1 MADNDRQKGDPTEAT
16 VVPAQYQ
23 KAKQL
28 SWPGRFYDVLD
39 IADREERR
47 LMYKLDAVLVTF
59 MSAGYFLK
67 YLDQANVNS
76 AFVSGMKEDLNM
88 YGNQLTTAITCWTV
102 GYAIGQ
108 SERPFFRPSTPC
120 R

>member
-1 MADNDRQKGDPTEAT
+1 MADTDRQKEESTEVT
-16 VVPAQYQ
+16 VVPAQYR

-28 SWPGRFYDVLD
+28 SWYGRIYDVLD
-39 IADREERR
+39 IPDPAERR

-108 SERPFFRPSTPC
+108 
-120 R
+120 